1 MQRATVVRQS
11 LGGAAERILGRAPEG
26 EPLGI
31 AGLQPQ
37 KNRQVAGRFFELSQ
51 FTPRRAAPEPCR
63 GEVRLDLR
71 HPVEVLDGV
80 ALALQ
85 LHQQHAAREVRL
97 GIVQPQL
104 DGGGIGLQGALP
116 VAGTRQSVAELL
128 LEAGVV
134 HTALDRVAIRR
145 GRAARIR

>member
-1 MQRATVVRQS
+1 MQRATIVRQS
-11 LGGAAERILGRAPEG
+11 FGRSAQRILGRAPKG

-31 AGLQPQ
+31 AGLEPK
-37 KNRQVAGRFFELSQ
+37 KNRQVARRFFELSQ

-63 GEVRLDLR
+63 GEIRLDFR
-71 HPVEVLDGV
+71 HPAEVLDGV

-85 LHQQHAAREVRL
+85 LHQQHAAREVRF

-104 DGGGIGLQGALP
+104 DGGGIGLQGALH
-116 VAGTRQSVAELL
+116 VAGARQSVAELL

-134 HTALDRVAIRR
+134 HSALDRVAIRR